1 MSNSFRHCASA
12 GLLFALLGAASGGAA
27 ESAALDQAA
36 PAAQPPADSSA
47 PPPAEPPAAQDQ
59 EPPVFRTGV
68 NFVRVD
74 VIVTDREGNPV
85 MDLTAED
92 FQVVEDDEQQ
102 MIETFEL
109 IELDGGLIQ
118 GPDGPPRQIRTD
130 YDQEMEA
137 ARPDVR
143 LFAIFLDDYH
153 VGRNAGVRAREQLA
167 RFVET
172 QLGPSDMIGL
182 MYPLEP
188 AAGVVFTRDHAAV
201 TRAIRQF
208 DGRKGDY
215 EPRNSIE
222 QEYVYRYPTEMV
234 ERIRNDVSL
243 SALQALMVR
252 LGSLKEGRKS
262 LILFSEGYTHMVPP
276 QLRSRQAGIP
286 DPDNPARFDPD
297 AGVDSLDEMR
307 AMNNATF
314 DIAMTLREVAGIANR
329 NNVAI
334 YGVDPRGLAA
344 SEFDASQNISAR
356 TDRDYLNATMD
367 TIRRLSDDTTGR
379 AFVNRNDLTVA
390 MRQVL
395 RDASAYYLLGYTST
409 VGQPDGEFHEL
420 SVRTRRPGLQVRARA
435 GYWALKPEE
444 AERVTTTAPAGPP
457 PAVAKALSAIGQPT
471 RGRIVTT
478 WIGSARGDAGDTRVT
493 LVWEPV
499 AATPGSPTP
508 ARNVPASV
516 TIMAAG
522 TDGTPYYRGPVSAT
536 DPRVSFDA
544 RPGEVE
550 LVLSIRDADGE
561 VLDSETRTVTVPD
574 LAGTS
579 FGTPMFFRARTARM
593 LQDLKANPAAL
604 PTTAHEFSRNERLL
618 IRVAAYAADG
628 APTVSARLLNRM
640 GDAMSN
646 LAVEKEPTGM
656 LAVEVPLATLAPG
669 DYLLEFAATASSGD
683 ATELVGF
690 RVD

>member
-1 MSNSFRHCASA
+1 MSNSLRHFASA
-12 GLLFALLGAASGGAA
+12 GLILALLGPASGGAVDP
-27 ESAALDQAA
+27 AALDQASA
-36 PAAQPPADSSA
+36 PAQTPADPPADPQST
-47 PPPAEPPAAQDQ
+47 QGQ

-74 VIVTDREGNPV
+74 VIVTDRDGNPV
-85 MDLTAED
+85 MDLTRED
-92 FQVVEDDEQQ
+92 FQVIEDDEQQ
-102 MIETFEL
+102 TIETFDL

-153 VGRNAGVRAREQLA
+153 VGRDNGVRAREQLA
-167 RFVET
+167 RFIET

-188 AAGVVFTRDHAAV
+188 AAGVVFTRDHTAV

-222 QEYVYRYPTEMV
+222 QEYVYRYPTEIV

-243 SALQALMVR
+243 SAMQALMVR
-252 LGSLKEGRKS
+252 MGSLKEGRKA
-262 LILFSEGYTHMVPP
+262 LIMFSEGYTHMVPP

-297 AGVDSLDEMR
+297 AGADSLDEMR
-307 AMNNATF
+307 AMNNSTF
-314 DIAMTLREVAGIANR
+314 DIAMTLRQLAGVANR
-329 NNVAI
+329 NNVAV

-344 SEFDASQNISAR
+344 SEFDASTNISAR
-356 TDRDYLNATMD
+356 TDRSYLDATMD
-367 TIRRLSDDTTGR
+367 TIRRLSEDTTGR

-390 MRQVL
+390 MRQIV
-395 RDASAYYLLGYTST
+395 RDSSAYYLLGYNST
-409 VGQPDGEFHEL
+409 VGQPDGEFHEIT
-420 SVRTRRPGLQVRARA
+420 VRTHRPGLQVRARA
-435 GYWALKPEE
+435 GYWALRAEE
-444 AERVTTTAPAGPP
+444 AERVTTAAPTGPR
-457 PAVAKALSAIGQPT
+457 PAVAAALAVIGQPT
-471 RGRIVTT
+471 RGRLVTT
-478 WIGSARGDAGDTRVT
+478 WIGSERGAAGDTRVT

-499 AATPGSPTP
+499 AATPGSRTAPGR
-508 ARNVPASV
+508 APASV
-516 TIMAAG
+516 MVTAAG
-522 TDGTPYYRGPVSAT
+522 TDGTPYYRGRVAA
-536 DPRVSFDA
+536 DEPRVSFDA
-544 RPGEVE
+544 KPGDAE
-550 LVLSIRDADGE
+550 LLLSIRDADGE

-579 FGTPMFFRARTARM
+579 FGTPMFFRARTVRM
-593 LQDLKANPAAL
+593 LQDVKANPVAL

-618 IRVAAYAADG
+618 VRIAAYATDG
-628 APTVSARLLNRM
+628 SPTVSARLLNRM
-640 GDAMSN
+640 GDAMSDLPVETGPAGN
-646 LAVEKEPTGM
+646 LSVEI
-656 LAVEVPLATLAPG
+656 PLATLAPG
-669 DYLLEFAATASSGD
+669 DYLLEFSATAASGD
-683 ATELVGF
+683 VKELVGF